1 MTVEANIWLG
11 LKQLIS
17 SFTESGVDVVMPNTV
32 YHPTATKP
40 YIYVNPVWLAFDEPG
55 ISFKCG
61 TEFRGYLE
69 CAVRV
74 PVEWSYAAHLGL
86 ANRFAAAF
94 TAGDKVTYDSVTI
107 QIHERPKLF
116 MASYLDGPL
125 NRIDLQ
131 VPFRS
136 WA

>member
-11 LKQLIS
+11 LEQLLS
-17 SFTESGVDVVMPNTV
+17 SFAEPGIDVVMPNTV
-32 YHPTATKP
+32 YYPNATQP
-40 YIYVNPVWLAFDEPG
+40 YVYANPVWLAFDDPV
-55 ISFKCG
+55 ISFECG
-61 TEFRGYLE
+61 TEFRGYLN

-74 PVEWSYAAHLGL
+74 PVEWTYAQHLGL
-86 ANRFAAAF
+86 ANRFATAF
-94 TAGDKVTYDSVTI
+94 QIGSKVSYDGVNT